1 MRVATGTNRSA
12 KLSSRMIPIT
22 TCCSVQE
29 DYDEYAKELEES
41 LRTVH
46 LRAFY
51 ISKPKPL

>member
-1 MRVATGTNRSA
+1 
-12 KLSSRMIPIT
+12 MIPIT